1 MTHLTSDNVKFF
13 LSNKTSSF
21 NVAVG
26 LYSNRSQ
33 WMSKY
38 AEDIT
43 DILSYASCFI
53 LLFLSHC
60 DVICDILLTTQ
71 KVTWNL
77 FFKAIN

>member
-38 AEDIT
+38 AEDIPDT
-43 DILSYASCFI
+43 LSYASCFI
-53 LLFLSHC
+53 LLFLSHF

-77 FFKAIN
+77 FF

>member
-13 LSNKTSSF
+13 LSYKTRSF

-26 LYSNRSQ
+26 LYSNRLQ

-38 AEDIT
+38 AENIT
-43 DILSYASCFI
+43 DTLSYASCFI
-53 LLFLSHC
+53 LLFLSHF
-60 DVICDILLTTQ
+60 DVICDLLLTTQ

-77 FFKAIN
+77 IF

>member
-1 MTHLTSDNVKFF
+1 MTYLTGDNFKFFF
-13 LSNKTSSF
+13 LSYKTSSF

-38 AEDIT
+38 AENIT
-43 DILSYASCFI
+43 DTLSYASCFI
-53 LLFLSHC
+53 LLFLSHF

-77 FFKAIN
+77 IF